1 MSRHFK
7 ALSLR
12 VREANKSVPS
22 TRSLE
27 QEPRATL
34 RFIDPNFDET
44 CRRKITMFVA
54 DVVRF
59 AEARCERFVVV
70 RQLGEHVQWLDV
82 FSIVI
87 EHSLSTRDLSD
98 RMQRESADLPNAFRD
113 DVSHGEELLGVFIE
127 KQMIIAEVMPAHM
140 PVKIFRFQVQGEH
153 ICKNGVHRA

>member
-7 ALSLR
+7 GLSLR

-27 QEPRATL
+27 QEPGATL

-54 DVVRF
+54 DVVRL
-59 AEARCERFVVV
+59 AQTRCECFVVV
-70 RQLGEHVQWLDV
+70 CQLGEHVQWLDV

-87 EHSLSTRDLSD
+87 QHSLSTRDLSD
-98 RMQRESADLPNAFRD
+98 GMQGESADLANAFRD
-113 DVSHGEELLGVFIE
+113 NVGHGEELLG
-127 KQMIIAEVMPAHM
+127 
-140 PVKIFRFQVQGEH
+140 
-153 ICKNGVHRA
+153 